1 MSLFFISYLFITY
14 RYDGLGI
21 KQIRAFLDEH
31 HPEVYAYLPEPNL
44 ELPKVPKE
52 WLGNVCATLLEDKF
66 S

>member
-1 MSLFFISYLFITY
+1 MSLFFISHLFIIY
-14 RYDGLGI
+14 RYDGLGV
-21 KQIRAFLDEH
+21 KQIRGFLDEQ